1 MPCHGGAKV
10 RLTDLTIRNLKPRGA
25 RRQVQDADILGFR
38 VLVTATADT
47 KRSELPQGAH
57 IPGVVLPTC
66 RLTLRVPLR
75 VRATNPRPCAKLSA
89 SPG

>member
-47 KRSELPQGAH
+47 KRSELLQGAH
-57 IPGVVLPTC
+57 IPGGLLPFW
-66 RLTLRVPLR
+66 RLILRTPFPIQATPQASVPE
-75 VRATNPRPCAKLSA
+75 
-89 SPG
+89 